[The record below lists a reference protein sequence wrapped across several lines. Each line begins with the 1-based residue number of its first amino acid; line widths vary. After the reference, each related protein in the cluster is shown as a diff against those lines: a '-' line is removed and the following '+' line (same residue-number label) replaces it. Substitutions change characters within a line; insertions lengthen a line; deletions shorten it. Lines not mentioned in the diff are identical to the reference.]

1 MKIDVMTDD
10 EVIQSKRWKS
20 YYEEKLPKATLPKL
34 KIPNKIRVAAGGAQ
48 TRLQHYEV
56 PNSDISET

>member
-34 KIPNKIRVAAGGAQ
+34 KLPNKIRVAAGGAQ
-48 TRLQHYEV
+48 TRL
-56 PNSDISET
+56 